1 MKSNLPLSR
10 AIARSALA
18 ALVAVALFGAKA
30 RADVALAW
38 NEALESVVAVSPAL
52 LPSHLEARAFAMAHL
67 AMDEAIAS
75 LPRSARA
82 FPDPLAARR
91 VATSAAAHTV
101 LHDVL
106 PAGAARFDAVHRS
119 QLAAM
124 PEGDARDQA
133 ERMGREAAALVLQ
146 KREGDGW
153 LALNAFSA
161 TDGGVARRSSQ
172 SAGEIAAGATPVPSP
187 WAGLTPFLL
196 KKVEQFE
203 ALAPRPVPRDGDSLA
218 RHVLSDSRFFNS
230 VDRSGPPE
238 ALTGAWSGDAVVA
251 WNRVARAVIASRG
264 LDLAR
269 EALLLATLNMSLADA
284 IVAAQHWRFTLGSWR
299 AVTAGM
305 WGEVGPQEAR
315 ATDVVASIDGGLSS
329 ALVREEVE
337 RFIVPP
343 MPDYPSVAST
353 IAGAAQAALEVGC
366 KTDRVTFALAS
377 GPVTRNFTK
386 FSDAARESTFVA
398 SLDGRHCREACLSG
412 YYLGKEV
419 GRYVA
424 KRAASRR

>member
-1 MKSNLPLSR
+1 MKFQIRLPR
-10 AIARSALA
+10 AVARAA
-18 ALVAVALFGAKA
+18 FTALVAGALFSANT

-38 NEALESVVAVSPAL
+38 NEALENVVAVSPTL
-52 LPSHLEARAFAMAHL
+52 LPAHLEARAFAMAHL

-75 LPRSARA
+75 LPRSAHA

-91 VATSAAAHTV
+91 VAASAAAHTV

-106 PAGAARFDAVHRS
+106 PAGASRFDAVHRT
-119 QLAAM
+119 QLAAL
-124 PEGDARDQA
+124 PEGEARDRA
-133 ERMGREAAALVLQ
+133 ERIGREAAALVLQ
-146 KREGDGW
+146 KREADGW
-153 LALNAFSA
+153 LALNAFNA
-161 TDGGVARRSSQ
+161 TDGGVPLRSSQ
-172 SAGEIAAGATPVPSP
+172 SAGEVAAGAKPAPSP
-187 WAGLTPFLL
+187 WAALTPFLL

-203 ALAPRPVPRDGDSLA
+203 ALAPHPAPREGDTLA
-218 RHVLSDSRFFNS
+218 KHLLSDSRFFNS

-238 ALTGAWSGDAVVA
+238 ALTGAWSGDTVVA
-251 WNRVARAVIASRG
+251 WNRVARAVIVSSG
-264 LDLAR
+264 VDLAR
-269 EALLLATLNMSLADA
+269 EAVLLATLNMSLADA
-284 IVAAQHWRFTLGSWR
+284 IVAAHHWRFTLGSWR
-299 AVTAGM
+299 AVTGGV

-315 ATDVVASIDGGLSS
+315 ATDFVASIDGGVSS
-329 ALVREEVE
+329 AVVRQEFQ
-337 RFIVPP
+337 RIIVPP

-353 IAGAAQAALEVGC
+353 VAGAAQAALEVGC
-366 KTDRVTFALAS
+366 KTDRVAFALAS
-377 GPVTRNFTK
+377 GPVTRNYTK